1 VGVLFDELDKEMMR
15 RRLSTVLVVG
25 ESTFGNPE
33 LAYVA
38 GTAITRGGIFIKQRG
53 QEPLLVV
60 SNVDIGNAKQ
70 GHIRK
75 VRTYSDYGFEKL
87 VERHGR
93 ERGYVLLI
101 DAILRSVRGG
111 GRLSM
116 YGHNELSRFLFVVD
130 ALRKLGYRV
139 IGEGDSSLIESLRE
153 TKDALE
159 ISRIRSVGA
168 RASRVV
174 NAVLH
179 MLRECK
185 MSSGKLRWKRRAL
198 TVGMVKSK
206 INLMLAEQDLMAP
219 EGTIFAVGRG
229 SADPHEVGHSS
240 SPVKA
245 GTPIVFDLFPVG
257 PDGYWFDLT
266 RTLVVGKAKPLV
278 KRMFETVLEVQL
290 HSLDSIRENLPA
302 RELMNSACDLF
313 ERRGFKTVRN
323 MLGGDSRAAKVGFIH
338 SLGHGVGLTIGEKPY
353 LSLFSDDR
361 LRKNQI
367 MTVEPGLYDP
377 RVGGVRI
384 EDTVLVS
391 GRRIT
396 NLTPLEKELEI

>member
-1 VGVLFDELDKEMMR
+1 M
-15 RRLSTVLVVG
+15 
-25 ESTFGNPE
+25 
-33 LAYVA
+33 
-38 GTAITRGGIFIKQRG
+38 
-53 QEPLLVV
+53 
-60 SNVDIGNAKQ
+60 
-70 GHIRK
+70 
-75 VRTYSDYGFEKL
+75 
-87 VERHGR
+87 
-93 ERGYVLLI
+93 
-101 DAILRSVRGG
+101 
-111 GRLSM
+111 
-116 YGHNELSRFLFVVD
+116 
-130 ALRKLGYRV
+130 
-139 IGEGDSSLIESLRE
+139 
-153 TKDALE
+153 
-159 ISRIRSVGA
+159 
-168 RASRVV
+168 
-174 NAVLH
+174 
-179 MLRECK
+179 
-185 MSSGKLRWKRRAL
+185 
-198 TVGMVKSK
+198 
-206 INLMLAEQDLMAP
+206 
-219 EGTIFAVGRG
+219 
-229 SADPHEVGHSS
+229 
-240 SPVKA
+240 
-245 GTPIVFDLFPVG
+245 FDLFPVG